1 MGMEDILR
9 RGRFKKARPRE
20 VAEFTS
26 SIKAD
31 RRIFRADIM
40 VDYAH
45 VVMLAEK
52 GIIPLDNA
60 SWLLSALKDIE
71 GRGYESIAEDMS
83 MEDIH
88 VAIETAVI
96 KATGEEVGGRMHTGR
111 SRNDEVATCIRI
123 VLREDIL
130 RVASSLV
137 DLMRIILSIAD
148 ANIYSLSPGY
158 THTQHAQPVTLA
170 HHLLAYFD
178 AFYRDLERL
187 LSTYKR
193 VNMSPL
199 GAAALAGSGFPLD
212 RWRTAELLGLDGLV
226 ENSMDAVASRDFAIE
241 TIADLAILACNLSRL
256 AEEIILWST
265 SEFGYIDLDEAYAS
279 TSSIMPQK
287 KNPDSIELVRSKTGR
302 VYGNLIAALTIV
314 KALPYSYNR
323 DFQDLTPHIWD
334 SIDIV
339 DSSIHIISGALA
351 TARFNLDRLRRSVYD
366 FSTATELADTLV
378 RIANLPFR
386 TAHTITAAL
395 VAEAISKGLDPS
407 SIDSRILDEVS
418 MRVYG
423 KPLSIPDEIVRS
435 ALDPVRVVEA
445 RCTIGSPSP
454 MEVKRMI
461 SDRYTKIS
469 EAYRIIEKFKSR
481 LEEAEHRLREIV
493 DSMISSV

>member
-1 MGMEDILR
+1 MEDILR
-9 RGRFKKARPRE
+9 RGRFRKTRPRE

-26 SIKAD
+26 SLKAD

-52 GIIPLDNA
+52 GIIPSEYA
-60 SWLLSALKDIE
+60 AKILSVLKAIE
-71 GRGYESIAEDMS
+71 EGGYESVAQDTG

-96 KATGEEVGGRMHTGR
+96 RATGEEIGGRMHTGR

-123 VLREDIL
+123 ALREDIL
-130 RVASSLV
+130 RVAESLLH
-137 DLMRIILSIAD
+137 LMKTILSIAEG
-148 ANIYSLSPGY
+148 NVYSISPGY

-170 HHLLAYFD
+170 HHLVAYFD

-187 LSTYKR
+187 ISTYKR

-212 RWRTAELLGLDGLV
+212 RLRTAELLGFDGLV

-241 TIADLAILACNLSRL
+241 MLSDLAIVACNLSRL

-302 VYGNLIAALTIV
+302 IYGNLIAALTIV

-334 SIDIV
+334 SVEAV
-339 DSSIHIISGALA
+339 DSSIRIISGALA
-351 TARFNLDRLRRSVYD
+351 TARFNLEKLRRSVYD

-378 RIANLPFR
+378 RVANLPFR
-386 TAHTITAAL
+386 MAHTITAAL
-395 VAEAISKGLDPS
+395 VAEAVSKGMDPS
-407 SIDSRILDEVS
+407 SIDSRLLDEIS
-418 MRVYG
+418 LKIYG
-423 KPLSIPDEIVRS
+423 RPLGIPDDIVKS
-435 ALDPVRVVEA
+435 ALDPIKVVEA
-445 RCTIGSPSP
+445 RRTIGGPSP
-454 MEVKRMI
+454 IEVQRMI
-461 SDRYTKIS
+461 SDRYGKIS
-469 EAYRIIEKFKSR
+469 EAYEVIGGLRRR
-481 LEEAEHRLREIV
+481 LDEADRRLRAIV
-493 DSMISSV
+493 DSMIART

>member
-1 MGMEDILR
+1 MEDILR
-9 RGRFKKARPRE
+9 RGRFRKTRPRE

-26 SIKAD
+26 SLKAD

-52 GIIPLDNA
+52 GIIPSEYA
-60 SWLLSALKDIE
+60 AKILSALKAIE
-71 GRGYESIAEDMS
+71 EGGYESVAQDTG

-96 KATGEEVGGRMHTGR
+96 RATGEEIGGRMHTGR

-123 VLREDIL
+123 ALREDIL
-130 RVASSLV
+130 RVAESLLH
-137 DLMRIILSIAD
+137 LMKTILSIAEG
-148 ANIYSLSPGY
+148 NVYSISPGY

-170 HHLLAYFD
+170 HHLVAYFD

-187 LSTYKR
+187 ISTYKR

-212 RWRTAELLGLDGLV
+212 RLRTAELLGFDGLV

-241 TIADLAILACNLSRL
+241 MLSDLAIVACNLSRL

-302 VYGNLIAALTIV
+302 IYGNLIAALTIV

-334 SIDIV
+334 SVEAV
-339 DSSIHIISGALA
+339 DSSIRIISGALA
-351 TARFNLDRLRRSVYD
+351 TARFNLEKLRRSVYD

-378 RIANLPFR
+378 RVANLPFR
-386 TAHTITAAL
+386 MAHTITAAL
-395 VAEAISKGLDPS
+395 VAEAVSKGIDPS
-407 SIDSRILDEVS
+407 SIDSRLLDEIS
-418 MRVYG
+418 LKIYG
-423 KPLSIPDEIVRS
+423 RPLGIPDDIVKS
-435 ALDPVRVVEA
+435 ALDPIKVVEA
-445 RCTIGSPSP
+445 RRTIGGPSP
-454 MEVKRMI
+454 IEVQRMI
-461 SDRYTKIS
+461 SDRYGKIS
-469 EAYRIIEKFKSR
+469 EAYEVIGGLRRR
-481 LEEAEHRLREIV
+481 LDEADRRLRAIV
-493 DSMISSV
+493 DSMIART

>member
-1 MGMEDILR
+1 MEDILR
-9 RGRFKKARPRE
+9 RGRFRKARPRE

-26 SIKAD
+26 SLKAD
-31 RRIFRADIM
+31 RKIFKADIM

-52 GIIPLDNA
+52 GIIPSEYA
-60 SWLLSALKDIE
+60 AKILSALKAIE
-71 GRGYESIAEDMS
+71 EDGYESVAHDTS

-96 KATGEEVGGRMHTGR
+96 KATGEEIGGRMHTGR

-123 VLREDIL
+123 ALREDIL
-130 RVASSLV
+130 RVAETLLH
-137 DLMRIILSIAD
+137 LMKTILSIAEG
-148 ANIYSLSPGY
+148 NVYSLSPGY

-170 HHLLAYFD
+170 HHLVAYFD
-178 AFYRDLERL
+178 VFYRDLERL
-187 LSTYKR
+187 ISTYKR

-212 RWRTAELLGLDGLV
+212 RLRTAELLGFDGLV

-241 TIADLAILACNLSRL
+241 ILSDLAIVACNLSRL

-302 VYGNLIAALTIV
+302 IYGNLIAALTIV

-334 SIDIV
+334 SIEAV
-339 DSSIHIISGALA
+339 DSSIRIISGALA
-351 TARFNLDRLRRSVYD
+351 TARFNLEKLRRSVYD

-378 RIANLPFR
+378 RVANLPFR

-395 VAEAISKGLDPS
+395 VAEAISKGMDPS
-407 SIDSRILDEVS
+407 SIDSKLLDEIS
-418 MRVYG
+418 LKIYG
-423 KPLSIPDEIVRS
+423 RPLGIPDEIVKS
-435 ALDPVRVVEA
+435 ALDPIKVVEA
-445 RCTIGSPSP
+445 RRTIGGPSP
-454 MEVKRMI
+454 IEVQRMI
-461 SDRYTKIS
+461 SDRYRRIS
-469 EAYRIIEKFKSR
+469 EAYEVIRGLRCK
-481 LEEAEHRLREIV
+481 LDEAERRLRAIV
-493 DSMISSV
+493 DSMIAKV